1 MQTSLKNLASLLIAC
16 ALITFISTSQI
27 SADIVTLV
35 PMTGY
40 PTGASYNALAGPL
53 FSSDLDDVAVSGPG
67 SGTATA
73 SKDGNTATHM
83 NAVEL
88 DYSTAPAFFES
99 VYSGGFFRTAT
110 LDHRA
115 SAESIFH
122 FTVDTP
128 AIYEAMGTFSVT
140 DAIGTTIPGNVELEI
155 ELLAFDLADPFS
167 APPEV
172 VLYSYQVSKST
183 IDESFTVGG
192 MEGDDTNVFDG
203 SLTGLL
209 DTDKLYRY
217 RTLVTTNAI
226 DIDGTGPA
234 LPTDGGATA
243 SGVHTLTIAP
253 ATGVPEP
260 GSCLLLSAT
269 GLFFF
274 LRRKR
279 NVE

>member
-1 MQTSLKNLASLLIAC
+1 MQTSPKNLPSFLIAF
-16 ALITFISTSQI
+16 ALIVLLSTTSTS
-27 SADIVTLV
+27 ADVVTLV

-53 FSSDLDDVAVSGPG
+53 FSSDLDDIAVSGSG
-67 SGTATA
+67 FGTATA
-73 SKDGNTATHM
+73 TKDGNTATHL

-88 DYSTAPAFFES
+88 DYSTTPAFFES
-99 VYSGGFFRTAT
+99 DYSGAFSRTAT

-128 AIYEAMGTFSVT
+128 AFYEAMGTFSVV
-140 DAIGTTIPGNVELEI
+140 DAVGTTVPGNVELEI
-155 ELLAFDLADPFS
+155 ELLAFDLADPFG

-183 IDESFTVGG
+183 IDAGFTVGG
-192 MEGDDTNVFDG
+192 SDGDDTNVFDG

-226 DIDGTGPA
+226 DIDGSDPA

-243 SGVHTLTIAP
+243 SGVHTLVIAP
-253 ATGVPEP
+253 AAGIPEP
-260 GSCLLLSAT
+260 GSCIILSAI
-269 GLFFF
+269 GLA
-274 LRRKR
+274 LLKRRRKI
-279 NVE
+279 

>member
-1 MQTSLKNLASLLIAC
+1 MQSFPRNFMIFVAVGTLITSLTPTQTTADE
-16 ALITFISTSQI
+16 IT
-27 SADIVTLV
+27 LM

-53 FSSDLDDVAVSGPG
+53 FSSDLDDIAVSGSG
-67 SGTATA
+67 TGTATA

-88 DYSTAPAFFES
+88 DYSGGPAFFES
-99 VYSGGFFRTAT
+99 VYAGGFSRTAT

-128 AIYEAMGTFSVT
+128 AIYEAMGTFDVI
-140 DAIGTTIPGNVELEI
+140 DAIGTTVPGNVELEI
-155 ELLAFDLADPFS
+155 ELLAFDLADPFGS
-167 APPEV
+167 PPDV

-183 IDESFTVGG
+183 IDQSFTVGG
-192 MEGDDTNVFDG
+192 TDGDDTNVFDG

-209 DTDKLYRY
+209 ETDKLYRY

-226 DIDGTGPA
+226 DIDGLDP
-234 LPTDGGATA
+234 LPPTDGGATA
-243 SGVHTLTIAP
+243 SGVHTLVISSA
-253 ATGVPEP
+253 AGVPEP
-260 GSCLLLSAT
+260 GSCLALSVL
-269 GLFFF
+269 GLTL
-274 LRRKR
+274 LRRRRKT
-279 NVE
+279 N